1 MYILYILSFF
11 FILMVIYLN
20 EITRHPKLKKIIYA
34 ITIVST
40 VVTAFWQTKYID
52 SLSDFFLKLILVLI
66 LAILAWFV
74 LNIAKIYPH
83 YDAKCFVISLNISK
97 ALLCSAKIVAGILI
111 AALLLSVALS

>member
-1 MYILYILSFF
+1 MYILYILLFF
-11 FILMVIYLN
+11 FILMVVYLK
-20 EITRHPKLKKIIYA
+20 ELHPKLKKAIYA
-34 ITIVST
+34 TTIIST
-40 VVTAFWQTKYID
+40 VITAFWQTKYLD

-83 YDAKCFVISLNISK
+83 YDSKCFVISLNVSK
-97 ALLCSAKIVAGILI
+97 ALLCSTKIVAGILI